1 MKSCSPWVIQQQKS
15 AVPFPFMSLLVSLFM
30 FLPFRHLARVLPFLP
45 FLPDHTAYQH
55 GYEWVSQRAYVAHL
69 GQCHCA
75 DHSPVHIWTPSFQVS
90 VPWQRDSDG
99 AVSDHGPD
107 TPFDSKLS
115 LCQGRI
121 WRWVRSRSLCLT
133 TLSFP
138 DWFIHQS
145 AEQIKRLAKYMTLV
159 PPMSVTEEMD
169 EYTFAMHT
177 IEILD
182 SNVDCRD

>member
-90 VPWQRDSDG
+90 VPWQR
-99 AVSDHGPD
+99 
-107 TPFDSKLS
+107 
-115 LCQGRI
+115 CC
-121 WRWVRSRSLCLT
+121 VRSWAWHHLT
-133 TLSFP
+133 VSFH
-138 DWFIHQS
+138 F
-145 AEQIKRLAKYMTLV
+145 AR
-159 PPMSVTEEMD
+159 D
-169 EYTFAMHT
+169 EYEDGFGPGVFVWQRCPSRTDLFTNQLNRSSDWLNTWRSCHQCQWLKRWMNTHSQCIQLKFCT
-177 IEILD
+177 
-182 SNVDCRD
+182 VT